1 MARPTS
7 AARRYAEAAF
17 QLASRDDAHD
27 AWSKDLATAVELIG
41 DPRVARIVSNP
52 SVPLHDRSATIGRLL
67 DGRVSPLVANLVRLL
82 DQRGRLA
89 LLPAIAAEYTR
100 LLDAVRGVVAATV
113 TSAAP
118 LDDREVGA
126 IRTQLEATTGRTVKL
141 ATAVDPTLIGGV
153 TVRVGDRMID
163 ASVRGRL
170 ERLRDQL
177 VAGTR
182 QG

>member
-17 QLASRDDAHD
+17 QLAMRDGSHD
-27 AWSKDLATAVELIG
+27 AWEKDLATTAELVG
-41 DPRVARIVSNP
+41 DERVARVVSNP
-52 SVPLHDRSATIGRLL
+52 SVPFHDRQATLERLL
-67 DGRVSPLVANLVRLL
+67 GKRISPLALNLVQLL
-82 DQRGRLA
+82 DQRGRLR
-89 LLPAIAAEYTR
+89 LIPAISAEYTR
-100 LLDAVRGVVAATV
+100 MLDALRGVVAATV

-118 LDDREVGA
+118 LEKDEVA
-126 IRTQLEATTGRTVKL
+126 ALAKRLEEMTGGSVKL
-141 ATAVDPTLIGGV
+141 ATAVDPSLIGGL

-182 QG
+182 